1 MKSLVL
7 KDLYTVLHNSK
18 AFLVMIVAMSFFLSF
33 TSEGSGGFYTIF
45 CCIMCAMLVVTTF
58 SFDNLCNWEPYAM
71 ILPITRRDVVKG
83 KFALLLLVSVAGA
96 LLGFA
101 LSVLTNTVLPNLTLD
116 LKEQAFY
123 LLPGFSIALFM
134 GSLSIP
140 LIFKFGA
147 EKARLLLM
155 ASFALPAVALI
166 LSLKALEKAGVS
178 LTDQMVIGFF
188 SLSPVLVL
196 VFAFLMYLISCRI
209 FEAKEL

>member
-1 MKSLVL
+1 MKPLVL
-7 KDLYTVLHNSK
+7 KDLYTVFHNSK
-18 AFLVMIVAMSFFLSF
+18 AFLVMIVAMGFFLSF
-33 TSEGSGGFYTIF
+33 TSDGSGGFYTIF

-83 KFALLLLVSVAGA
+83 KFALLLLVSAAGA
-96 LLGFA
+96 LVGFA
-101 LSVLTNTVLPNLTLD
+101 LSVLTSAVLPGHTLD

-155 ASFALPAVALI
+155 ASFALPAVALVLI
-166 LSLKALEKAGVS
+166 LRAMEKAGVS

-209 FEAKEL
+209 FETKEL

>member
-18 AFLVMIVAMSFFLSF
+18 AFLVMIVAMGFFLSF

-83 KFALLLLVSVAGA
+83 KFALLLLVSAAGA
-96 LLGFA
+96 LVGFA
-101 LSVLTNTVLPNLTLD
+101 LSVLTSTVLPGLTLD

-123 LLPGFSIALFM
+123 LFPGFSIALFM

-155 ASFALPAVALI
+155 ASFALPAVALVLI
-166 LSLKALEKAGVS
+166 LRALEKVGVS

>member
-83 KFALLLLVSVAGA
+83 KFALLLLVSAAGA
-96 LLGFA
+96 LVGFA
-101 LSVLTNTVLPNLTLD
+101 LSVLTSTVLPGLTLD

-166 LSLKALEKAGVS
+166 LSLKAMEKAGVS

-196 VFAFLMYLISCRI
+196 VFAFLMYLLSCRI

>member
-1 MKSLVL
+1 MKPLVL
-7 KDLYTVLHNSK
+7 KDLYTVFHNSK
-18 AFLVMIVAMSFFLSF
+18 AFLVMIVAMGFFLSF
-33 TSEGSGGFYTIF
+33 TSEVSGGFYTIF

-83 KFALLLLVSVAGA
+83 KFALLLLVSAAGA
-96 LLGFA
+96 LVGFV
-101 LSVLTNTVLPNLTLD
+101 LSVLTSAVLPGHTLD

-155 ASFALPAVALI
+155 ASFALPAVALVLI
-166 LSLKALEKAGVS
+166 LRALEKAGVS

>member
-18 AFLVMIVAMSFFLSF
+18 AFLVMIVAMGFFLSF
-33 TSEGSGGFYTIF
+33 TSESSGGFYTIF

-83 KFALLLLVSVAGA
+83 KFALLLLVSAAGA
-96 LLGFA
+96 LVGFA
-101 LSVLTNTVLPNLTLD
+101 LSVLTNIVLPGQTLD

-155 ASFALPAVALI
+155 ASFALPAVALVLI
-166 LSLKALEKAGVS
+166 LRAMEKAGIS

>member
-45 CCIMCAMLVVTTF
+45 CCIMGAMLVVTTF

>member
-7 KDLYTVLHNSK
+7 KDLYTVFHNSK

-33 TSEGSGGFYTIF
+33 TSEGSGGSYTVF

-123 LLPGFSIALFM
+123 LLPGFSVALFI

-155 ASFALPAVALI
+155 ASFALPAVALVLI
-166 LSLKALEKAGVS
+166 FRALEKAGVS

>member
-18 AFLVMIVAMSFFLSF
+18 AFLVMIVAMGFFLSF

-83 KFALLLLVSVAGA
+83 KFALLLLVSAAGA
-96 LLGFA
+96 LVGFA
-101 LSVLTNTVLPNLTLD
+101 LSVLTSTVLPGLTLD

-155 ASFALPAVALI
+155 ASFALPAVALVLI
-166 LSLKALEKAGVS
+166 LRALEKVGVS